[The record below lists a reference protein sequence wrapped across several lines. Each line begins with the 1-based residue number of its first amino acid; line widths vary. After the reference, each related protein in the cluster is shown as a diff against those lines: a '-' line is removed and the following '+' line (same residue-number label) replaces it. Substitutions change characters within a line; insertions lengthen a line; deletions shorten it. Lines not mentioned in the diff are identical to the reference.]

1 MTTTPRYHH
10 ALLLVLLYVSL
21 AWLGMWLAAK
31 PPSSLTVVWLPSGI
45 GLIMLLLAGRRGL
58 PLVLLSSAIANAGG
72 WLYFGGN
79 WGTALLAGLL
89 LAPFDSL
96 QSWLAWR
103 GCGAP
108 RRLLHDVGGLQRFFW
123 RVCVLPP
130 LLTTWAM
137 YLINHAL
144 GATATAQGHLA
155 GLAMMTSGDCLGLF
169 VVTPLYLVLREVP
182 WPRLAGLTLKIA
194 ALVAL
199 PLLLAQGVHP
209 WLIWLLGLTLIYVA
223 IRYRIIGSSIAV
235 ALLTLASLLLLLSE
249 LGPQLAYEHSVDYA
263 ALSLMILS
271 LGLAP
276 HCIGLV
282 IQQLDDVNH
291 TLEQR
296 VAERTR
302 ALREVQKQLETMA
315 YSDSLTG
322 LGNRHAFYIRLQE
335 EQERAIRR
343 GRRFALALLD
353 IDHFKRINDS
363 YGHQTGDEV
372 LRAVA
377 VLMQNS
383 VRAIDRVYR
392 WGGEEFMILFPDA
405 GADDAMVPLQRIC
418 QEIGMQP
425 LSTTHGELYTSVS
438 IGVTEFAGRHDSI
451 DALIGRVDALLYQA
465 KRDGR
470 NRIAR

>member
-1 MTTTPRYHH
+1 M
-10 ALLLVLLYVSL
+10 
-21 AWLGMWLAAK
+21 
-31 PPSSLTVVWLPSGI
+31 
-45 GLIMLLLAGRRGL
+45 
-58 PLVLLSSAIANAGG
+58 
-72 WLYFGGN
+72 
-79 WGTALLAGLL
+79 
-89 LAPFDSL
+89 
-96 QSWLAWR
+96 
-103 GCGAP
+103 
-108 RRLLHDVGGLQRFFW
+108 
-123 RVCVLPP
+123 
-130 LLTTWAM
+130 
-137 YLINHAL
+137 
-144 GATATAQGHLA
+144 
-155 GLAMMTSGDCLGLF
+155 
-169 VVTPLYLVLREVP
+169 
-182 WPRLAGLTLKIA
+182 
-194 ALVAL
+194 
-199 PLLLAQGVHP
+199 
-209 WLIWLLGLTLIYVA
+209 
-223 IRYRIIGSSIAV
+223 
-235 ALLTLASLLLLLSE
+235 ALLTLASLLLLLAE
-249 LGPQLAYEHSVDYA
+249 LGPQLSYEHSIDYA

-343 GRRFALALLD
+343 GRCFALALLD

-377 VLMQNS
+377 VLMQDS
-383 VRAIDRVYR
+383 VRTIDRVYR

-418 QEIGMQP
+418 QLIGMQP
-425 LSTTHGELYTSVS
+425 LNTGKGELYTSVS
-438 IGVTEFAGRHDSI
+438 IGVTEFAGRHDAI